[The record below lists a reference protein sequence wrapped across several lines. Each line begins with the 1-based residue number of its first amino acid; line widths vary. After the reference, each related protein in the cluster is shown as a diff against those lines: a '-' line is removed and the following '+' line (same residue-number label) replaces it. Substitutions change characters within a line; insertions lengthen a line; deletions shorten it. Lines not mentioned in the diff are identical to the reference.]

1 MAVLSKK
8 KLTTDIL
15 VAGGGTAGVPA
26 AIAAARNGAKVILV
40 QNRSVLGGNASS
52 EIRMHILGADCG
64 RNEAFSME
72 LREGGIMEEVRL
84 DLATQN
90 PQRSASMLDLILYDK
105 CISEPNLTLMLNSY
119 VDGVTMKDS
128 RIVSAHVSRPST
140 EEEFEIEATYFID
153 CTGDGRLGAEAGA
166 KFNLGRESGSEF
178 NEKRAVL
185 NRDSKRLGS
194 SLLFTSNDTGKPM
207 PYKAPSWARKF
218 TKEDLRLRLHKNSGF
233 EYGYWWIEFGGVMD
247 TIRDNEF
254 IRDELLKTLFGVW
267 DYIKNSGEYPGAAN
281 WALNWFGFHPGKR
294 ESRRFIGKYILRESD
309 LEEATHFEDTIAYG
323 GWPMDTH
330 PPEGIN
336 AKDEEACLQPLSK
349 YAYEIPLR
357 SCVSENID
365 NLLFAGRNMSCTH
378 IAFSSTRVMATCAVI
393 GEGTGTFAATAVNK
407 KVDPKTAWNDKAVI
421 KATQEQLLKQ
431 DAFLPGYKISGPELV
446 KGAVLS
452 ASSEQ
457 PEGKVENL
465 IDGET
470 RSVHGPHGVRPDLTV
485 PGTHRW
491 MSKPG
496 DPKPWVQLEWKTPVD
511 FKTLT
516 LVLDTG
522 LHRRLTLTQEN
533 NTHKTQIWSAQP
545 ETLKDFDIFADT
557 GKGFEKIKSV
567 RDNYYR
573 LIPIELGLKGIKKLK
588 VECLSTNGLDHSR
601 IYEVRVAD

>member
-1 MAVLSKK
+1 MAILTKT
-8 KLTTDIL
+8 KLKTDVL
-15 VAGGGTAGVPA
+15 VAGGGPAGVPA
-26 AIAAARNGAKVILV
+26 AIAAARNGAKVILC

-64 RNEAFSME
+64 RNEPLSME
-72 LREGGIMEEVRL
+72 LREGGIMEEIRL
-84 DLATQN
+84 ELATQN
-90 PQRSASMLDLILYDK
+90 PQRCHNMLDLILYDK
-105 CISEPNLTLMLNSY
+105 CVSEPNLTLMLNSY
-119 VDGVTMKDS
+119 VDGAVMDGT
-128 RIVSAHVSRPST
+128 RIKAARVSRPST
-140 EEEFEIEATYFID
+140 EDEFEIEANYFID

-166 KFNLGRESGSEF
+166 KFNIGRESGKEF
-178 NEKRAVL
+178 DEKRAVL

-194 SLLFTSNDTGKPM
+194 SLLFTSNDKGSPM
-207 PYKAPSWARKF
+207 PFKAPAWARKF
-218 TKEDLRLRLHKNSGF
+218 TAEDLKLRLHKDSSF

-247 TIRDNEF
+247 TIKDNEI

-267 DYIKNSGEYPGAAN
+267 DYIKNSGHYPHSAN

-357 SCVSENID
+357 SCVSENVD

-393 GEGTGTFAATAVNK
+393 GEGAGTFAAMASNK
-407 KVDPKTAWNDKAVI
+407 KADPKTAWKDARLI
-421 KATQEQLLKQ
+421 RETQDALIAQ
-431 DAFLPGYKISGPELV
+431 DAFLPGYTFSGDNLASSA
-446 KGAVLS
+446 KLS

-457 PEGKVENL
+457 EIGKVEN
-465 IDGET
+465 IVDGET
-470 RSVHGPHGVRPDLTV
+470 RSVHGPRAIRPDLTK

-491 MSKPG
+491 MSKP
-496 DPKPWVQLEWKTPVD
+496 DDKKPWIELEWDKPRD
-511 FKTLT
+511 LKKLD

-522 LHRRLTLTQEN
+522 MYRLLTLTQEDRS
-533 NTHKTQIWSAQP
+533 HRSQVWSAQP
-545 ETLKDFDIFADT
+545 ETLKDFDILADT
-557 GKGFEKIKSV
+557 GKGFQLVKSV

-573 LIPIELGLKGIKKLK
+573 LVKLPLDLKGVKKLK
-588 VECLSTNGLDHSR
+588 IDCLATNGLDHAR
-601 IYEVRVAD
+601 IFEVRLQ